1 MTKIGRRIFYDLLT
15 GNIILDKGEMQGSVV
30 QTTVDQDFFTFL
42 ELKQRDKAT
51 VGVKEL
57 NFGEF
62 SQDFATC
69 NGVRV
74 DLTTKELLFTYPSEG
89 ESTVTP
95 EKPLTTQVSELKS
108 ENSQLKQQ
116 LTQTNQDLADF
127 MEFYTSTLG

>member
-1 MTKIGRRIFYDLLT
+1 MKIGRRIYYDLLT
-15 GNIILDKGEMQGSVV
+15 GNVILDKGEMQGSVV

-42 ELKQRDKAT
+42 ELKQRDRAT

-57 NFGEF
+57 AFGEF

-89 ESTVTP
+89 NNTVTP
-95 EKPLTTQVSELKS
+95 EKPLTTQVTELKT

-116 LTQTNQDLADF
+116 LTQTNQDLTDF
-127 MEFYTSTLG
+127 IEFFTSTLA